1 MIKSYKI
8 LTRYRTLGILSSAL
22 NRKHETFMDTRGIIN
37 YMNYSKSKGNFIFDM
52 DGKSYLDLF
61 CQVASM
67 PLGYNHPA
75 LTHWANNFVK
85 EYLDH
90 LINRPALGFFPSEKF
105 VEMAHRT
112 LLPIAPSGL
121 SKVVLTTGGGSD
133 AVEAAIKTV
142 LYWEY
147 KNNRNTNINPKILSF
162 KNSYH
167 GRYLSSLSV
176 TGTNENQ
183 KKGIPLFPWP
193 STTFPIRLYPN
204 VSINLSHNKHLEEF
218 CLDKVECLCRKN
230 SETLTPI
237 RGIIVEPIQSEGGD
251 MYASPEFFR
260 ELRTICTDWNA
271 LFLVDEVQTGMST
284 GKQWA
289 HESWELDD
297 PADIVIFAKK
307 MQISGIYIKP
317 ELEPLYERSLGTT
330 WQGDVIRLSM
340 LETILKVI
348 KDEKLFKNSIKTGNY
363 LLQEAG
369 KIKQIQNLRG
379 EGSMIAFSI
388 QNMENTK
395 ARELL
400 SDRGIIV
407 GICGQNTIRLRP
419 SLVLKKKECDEFLKI
434 LKEISSL
441 E

>member
-1 MIKSYKI
+1 
-8 LTRYRTLGILSSAL
+8 
-22 NRKHETFMDTRGIIN
+22 
-37 YMNYSKSKGNFIFDM
+37 
-52 DGKSYLDLF
+52 
-61 CQVASM
+61 
-67 PLGYNHPA
+67 
-75 LTHWANNFVK
+75 
-85 EYLDH
+85 
-90 LINRPALGFFPSEKF
+90 
-105 VEMAHRT
+105 MAHRI

-121 SKVVLTTGGGSD
+121 NKVVLTTGGGSD
-133 AVEAAIKTV
+133 AIEAAIKTV

-162 KNSYH
+162 QNSYH
-167 GRYLSSLSV
+167 GRYLSSLSI
-176 TGTNENQ
+176 TSTNEDQ
-183 KKGIPLFPWP
+183 KKGIPLFKWP

-204 VSINLSHNKHLEEF
+204 VSSNLSHNKHLEEF

-251 MYASPEFFR
+251 MYASPEFFQ
-260 ELRTICTDWNA
+260 ELRAICKEWNA

-289 HESWELDD
+289 HESWGLDD

-317 ELEPLYERSLGTT
+317 ELEPLYARSLGTT

-363 LLQEAG
+363 LLQGAG

-395 ARELL
+395 ARELF

-407 GICGQNTIRLRP
+407 GICGQDSIRLRP
-419 SLVLKKKECDEFLKI
+419 SLVLKKKECDKFLKI